1 MPIKD
6 MATTTAAFGFT
17 RTLSGTMGIAI
28 GNAVYSSELRRRL
41 PHIPGI
47 EAFTQGRSIQELS
60 NDVKGLTHIQVRL
73 LFTLRLLKPIG
84 TVADNLGIWCWDSPR
99 N

>member
-17 RTLSGTMGIAI
+17 RTLSGTIGISI
-28 GNAVYSSELRRRL
+28 GNAIYSSELRRRL
-41 PHIPGI
+41 PKIPGVD
-47 EAFTQGRSIQELS
+47 AFIQGRSIQQLS
-60 NDVKGLTHIQVRL
+60 NDVKGLTKIEVSPFIRCL
-73 LFTLRLLKPIG
+73 LVIPDLALTFFH
-84 TVADNLGIWCWDSPR
+84 DSPQ